1 MPHPT
6 LVTAGCAQTWKRQ
19 LAWAGVAAL
28 AIAIGLLA
36 GQASA
41 VGPYPALGSCS
52 VFPQPPAA
60 LSPRAPSLPTEAA
73 WNQDIS
79 KAPRDP
85 RSAAYIAYID
95 SHGGDHL
102 HPDFGSPRPYG
113 FLYSVVGAGQR
124 KLPIH
129 YTAYGD
135 ESDPGPF
142 PVPPKAPVEG
152 GNGSD
157 GDRHV
162 LVVDRSACK
171 LYELYRAFY
180 IAKGLRRSPRV
191 RLASAG
197 PSGGRTQGG
206 RIATLFGRL
215 RTPPREVCPAPPDVR
230 GGCAAGPQPHPHWN
244 ADSGTEWDLRSAAR
258 RPEGWT
264 SADAAGLPIF
274 PGLVR
279 YDEVAAGHLDHAIRV
294 TFESTRDAWVHPA
307 SHCAGDTSDPA
318 APPMGLRLR
327 LKAAYGL
334 GGFSGPA
341 KTIALAMKRYGLI
354 VADNGSNWFFS
365 GSSDR
370 RWNDS
375 NLDQLKRI
383 PGSAFEVVKSAASVH
398 SC

>member
-1 MPHPT
+1 MRWFAVGAV
-6 LVTAGCAQTWKRQ
+6 LTAGLIT
-19 LAWAGVAAL
+19 LAL
-28 AIAIGLLA
+28 AGKAA
-36 GQASA
+36 G
-41 VGPYPALGSCS
+41 VGPYPALSSCS
-52 VFPQPPAA
+52 VFPDPPAS
-60 LSPRAPSLPTEAA
+60 LSPRAPSLATEAA
-73 WNQDIS
+73 WNQDVS

-85 RSAAYIAYID
+85 HSAAYIAYID

-113 FLYSVVGAGQR
+113 FPYAVVAAGQR

-142 PVPPKAPVEG
+142 PIPPKTPVEG

-162 LVVDRSACK
+162 LVVDRSTCK

-180 IAKGLRRSPRV
+180 VAR
-191 RLASAG
+191 
-197 PSGGRTQGG
+197 
-206 RIATLFGRL
+206 
-215 RTPPREVCPAPPDVR
+215 
-230 GGCAAGPQPHPHWN
+230 PHPHWN
-244 ADSGTEWDLRSAAR
+244 ADSGTEWDLGSAAR

-294 TFESTRDAWVHPA
+294 TFDSTRDAWVHPA
-307 SHCAGDTSDPA
+307 SHCAGDTSNPS

-327 LKAAYGL
+327 LKASYGL
-334 GGFSGPA
+334 GNFSGPA
-341 KTIALAMKRYGLI
+341 KTIAEAMKRYGLI

-370 RWNDS
+370 RWDDE
-375 NLDQLKRI
+375 NLNQLKRI
-383 PGSAFEVVKSAASVH
+383 PGSAFEVVKSAAGVH

>member
-1 MPHPT
+1 MTPDVSDLTGSYRPVKSDT
-6 LVTAGCAQTWKRQ
+6 PLAVAVALAVTALVCLFAAPAQ
-19 LAWAGVAAL
+19 
-28 AIAIGLLA
+28 
-36 GQASA
+36 A
-41 VGPYPALGSCS
+41 VGPYPSLGSCQ
-52 VFPQPPAA
+52 VFPDPPAS
-60 LSPRAPSLPTEAA
+60 LSPRAPSLANEAA

-113 FLYSVVGAGQR
+113 FPFSVVGAGQR

-142 PVPPKAPVEG
+142 PVPAGAPVEG

-162 LVVDRSACK
+162 LVVDRDACK

-180 IAKGLRRSPRV
+180 V
-191 RLASAG
+191 
-197 PSGGRTQGG
+197 
-206 RIATLFGRL
+206 
-215 RTPPREVCPAPPDVR
+215 
-230 GGCAAGPQPHPHWN
+230 PQPRPHWN
-244 ADSGTEWDLRSAAR
+244 ADAGVAWDLNSTAL
-258 RPEGWT
+258 RPDSWT

-279 YDEVAAGHLDHAIRV
+279 YDEVAAGHLDHAIRLTV
-294 TFESTRDAWVHPA
+294 DSTRNGWVHPA
-307 SHCAGDTSDPA
+307 SHCAGDTDSAGAPA
-318 APPMGLRLR
+318 LGLRLR
-327 LKAAYGL
+327 LRAGYGL
-334 GGFSGPA
+334 GAFSGAA

-354 VADNGSNWFFS
+354 VADNGSNWYFS

-370 RWNDS
+370 RWDDE

-383 PGSAFEVVKSAASVH
+383 PGRAFEVVKSAAAIH